1 MEIREIQAI
10 LESVLFAAGDAVELE
25 RLADIVDVDKRSLRE
40 ILKKMMDE
48 YNYERRGIHVI
59 QLEDSYQMCT
69 RGEYSEYV
77 SMLAEPRRKQ
87 SLSGAAIEVLAIV
100 AYHQPVT
107 RSAMENI
114 RGVNCD
120 YVANRLMERGLIEEV
135 GRLDAPGRPLLF
147 GTTQEFLRCFGIAS
161 LSELPDYDAF
171 GNSEEAMQ
179 LKMELAPQQLA
190 MDAETEHLEHAFPA
204 AAASAKDTDGGVLQY
219 KTQGDTKDDAKSDT
233 TEEALDDAHGGEDFD
248 DTDDGETGS
257 REVAAQ
263 ETPRGDDA

>member
-87 SLSGAAIEVLAIV
+87 NLSGAAIEVLAIV

-161 LSELPDYDAF
+161 LSELPDYDKF

-190 MDAETEHLEHAFPA
+190 MDAEGDHLEHAA
-204 AAASAKDTDGGVLQY
+204 SADAASAKDADGGVLQSETGDT
-219 KTQGDTKDDAKSDT
+219 KSDAKSDVKSDVKDDTKDDTKPDPP
-233 TEEALDDAHGGEDFD
+233 EEALDRREDVD
-248 DTDDGETGS
+248 DS
-257 REVAAQ
+257 MKPFAR
-263 ETPRGDDA
+263 